1 MSTELRVALA
11 TENELNDKFSYD
23 EPKALLFSLNGVNDY
38 GTGLVTKEHWHGD
51 VYELLASPK
60 ARSVAKDSEF
70 VAILTCGWASP
81 VTQDGDDE
89 VPPSQHPERRRVRLF
104 IVASRRG
111 VASVLRFRDD
121 PTNPITDDG
130 QARGS
135 LADAVQQL
143 FARADAE
150 LN

>member
-11 TENELNDKFSYD
+11 TENDLNDKFSYD

-38 GTGLVTKEHWHGD
+38 GLGEVIKEHWHGD

-81 VTQDGDDE
+81 ITEDGDDE
-89 VPPSQHPERRRVRLF
+89 VAPSQHPQRRRVRLF
-104 IVASRRG
+104 IVASRKG

-121 PTNPITDDG
+121 PENPITDDG

>member
-1 MSTELRVALA
+1 
-11 TENELNDKFSYD
+11 
-23 EPKALLFSLNGVNDY
+23 
-38 GTGLVTKEHWHGD
+38 
-51 VYELLASPK
+51 
-60 ARSVAKDSEF
+60 
-70 VAILTCGWASP
+70 
-81 VTQDGDDE
+81 
-89 VPPSQHPERRRVRLF
+89 VRLF
-104 IVASRRG
+104 IVASRKG

-121 PTNPITDDG
+121 PENPITDDG